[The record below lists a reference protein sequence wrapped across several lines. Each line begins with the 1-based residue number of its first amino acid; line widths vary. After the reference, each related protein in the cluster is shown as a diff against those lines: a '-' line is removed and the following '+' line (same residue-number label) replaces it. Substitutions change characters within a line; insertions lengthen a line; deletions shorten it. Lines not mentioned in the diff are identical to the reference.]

1 MACKA
6 LGLTVALV
14 AMAPGSSSAS
24 PAPAVAASATMTVRV
39 FEQGGVPRHSLD
51 SAAQE
56 AQTIFN
62 RVGLEVSWTLCVG
75 AKHPAACDRQIGADE
90 LVVRIVAGPAPAADG
105 SVAMGYALV
114 APGSRHA
121 SLATVYF
128 DLVQSTARSALVDPS
143 RLLGRAIAHEIGHL
157 LLPTRPHSRSGLMR
171 AVWTAAGSSD
181 DQPGDWFFSTD
192 DSRRLRAAAAAR

>member
-1 MACKA
+1 
-6 LGLTVALV
+6 
-14 AMAPGSSSAS
+14 
-24 PAPAVAASATMTVRV
+24 MTVRV

-157 LLPTRPHSRSGLMR
+157 LLNTSQHAGDGLMR
-171 AVWTAAGSSD
+171 AVWSQSEMRRERSRDWRFD
-181 DQPGDWFFSTD
+181 DQEATIMKASLMALDEP
-192 DSRRLRAAAAAR
+192 R